1 MLTEDWICLAT
12 SPLQGQEVEKLGVS
26 ERSVDCF
33 IVRLDKIKWKEKPGA
48 HKENNSWCL
57 YRPLLTEVSVPSYC
71 LWTNR
76 GNELSGQ
83 SPKRLLEFVFCP
95 KALRYMHGEGISK

>member
-1 MLTEDWICLAT
+1 MMC
-12 SPLQGQEVEKLGVS
+12 KVS
-26 ERSVDCF
+26 E
-33 IVRLDKIKWKEKPGA
+33 KPWA
-48 HKENNSWCL
+48 SKQRKNNPICL
-57 YRPLLTEVSVPSYC
+57 YRPLLTEVSVPAYC